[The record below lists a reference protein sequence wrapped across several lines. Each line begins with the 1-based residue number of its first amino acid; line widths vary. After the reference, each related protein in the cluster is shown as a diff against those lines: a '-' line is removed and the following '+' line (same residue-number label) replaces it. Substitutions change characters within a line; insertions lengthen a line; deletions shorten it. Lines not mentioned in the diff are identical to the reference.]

1 MLFQPT
7 NIFPSSRGGLGNGTI
22 DATQDLVVSWQV
34 NGNSPMVA
42 FQIVIYQNDTASTQ
56 VYSTGKLTDGT
67 PFYGTNYAGNVQFFS
82 YSIPASALSSAGITN
97 GNEYKLVITQWWGS
111 TDEQSVTQTSAAAFI
126 TRSTPVL
133 TLDNVP
139 DTMAARDYT
148 FTANYEQAQG
158 DTLNWIRWQI
168 AFADDTANPFYDT
181 QNIYGTAQLQT
192 YYDGFFRGNEYAV
205 RVRIQTEN
213 GIEADTGWVSFAVDF
228 NSNPLSGIVNAYKV
242 KGGRSAVLVEWPA
255 ISYIPGAADG
265 GYTIADGSLLLPS
278 GSTVTW
284 DSVNNE
290 PMDFQSP
297 WSLVMSG
304 KLDNST
310 ATPLTVTTTNGTIA
324 VSYDYDEKAFS
335 ISVDGADVITETS
348 FVPDREFIVI
358 VTPTAV
364 YLRYLMFGGGL
375 YPSEVLY
382 PSSTL
387 FPARDVEPRAIRV
400 SAALPGEQGAITS
413 IEIAGP
419 TTFNYITVL
428 DGALSQQ
435 AMDAAYID
443 GTYTPTYGE
452 NTLLQADFTDELQ
465 GGNLG
470 QTEDALVG
478 LAIYRQQNGNRVL
491 QHLIDLPLATSS
503 ILDYGVASQQG
514 PYMYY
519 LFPVGATTYISNP
532 ISSNKINPCFW
543 NWTILECSQRD
554 DGSYEVDAEYTFANN
569 VSSGSVSNNNSP
581 NILRNF
587 TPYPTVQMDNANYM
601 SGTLQSLIGVIDYT
615 GGQNEYSDSIPLRN
629 AIFALSVS
637 QKTLFL
643 KNRKGDFME
652 IKVSG
657 SISME
662 TWDESRQQA
671 QTMSLP
677 WVEIGNAENYS
688 VVVTPS
694 DAMYPDN
701 IPTAPPSSG
710 GDSPIVGGTATAAD
724 ILVGKT
730 AVVNGVLITGTMPD
744 NGRIEKTI
752 DGLSFT
758 SADIPKGYT
767 SGGSVSLTDD
777 IENALEEV

>member
-42 FQIVIYQNDTASTQ
+42 FQIVIYKNDTASTQ

-67 PFYGTNYAGNVQFFS
+67 PFYGTNYAGNVQFFTYAIS
-82 YSIPASALSSAGITN
+82 ASTLSSAGITN

-213 GIEADTGWVSFAVDF
+213 GIEADTGWVSFAVEFD
-228 NSNPLSGIVNAYKV
+228 SNPLSGIVKASKACD
-242 KGGRSAVLVEWPA
+242 GRSAVLVEWPA
-255 ISYIPGAADG
+255 ISYIPGTAEGD
-265 GYTIADGSLLLPS
+265 YIITDNVLSLPA
-278 GSTVTW
+278 GSTVSW

-304 KLDNST
+304 KLKNSE
-310 ATPLTVTTTNGTIA
+310 ATPLTVTTTNGTI
-324 VSYDYDEKAFS
+324 VVRYDYDAKVFS
-335 ISVDGADVITETS
+335 ISVDGTDVITETS
-348 FVPDREFIVI
+348 FEPDREFVVI

-364 YLRYLMFGGGL
+364 YLRYLMFSGGL
-375 YPSEVLY
+375 YPSGVLY

-387 FPARDVEPRAIRV
+387 FPVRDVEPRVIRV
-400 SAALPGEQGAITS
+400 SAELPDAQGAITR
-413 IEIAGP
+413 IEIAGS

-428 DGALSQQ
+428 DGVLSQQ
-435 AMDAAYID
+435 VMDAAYID

-478 LAIYRQQNGNRVL
+478 LAIYRQQNGNKVL
-491 QHLIDLPLATSS
+491 QHLINLPLATSA
-503 ILDYGVASQQG
+503 IYDYGAASQQG
-514 PYMYY
+514 PYIYY
-519 LFPVGATTYISNP
+519 LFPVGASTYITDP
-532 ISSNKINPCFW
+532 ISSNEVNPCYW
-543 NWTILECSQRD
+543 SWTILECSRRD
-554 DGSYEVDAEYTFANN
+554 DGSYVVDAEYTFANN

-581 NILRNF
+581 NVLRNF
-587 TPYPTVQMDNANYM
+587 TPYPTVQLDNANYM
-601 SGTLQSLIGVIDYT
+601 SGTLQALIGHIDYT
-615 GGQNEYSDSIPLRN
+615 GGQNEYSDSISLRN

-643 KNRKGDFME
+643 KNRKGDLL
-652 IKVSG
+652 KVNING

-662 TWDESRQQA
+662 TWDEVRSQA
-671 QTMSLP
+671 QTVSLP
-677 WVEIGNAENYS
+677 WVESG
-688 VVVTPS
+688 
-694 DAMYPDN
+694 DAD
-701 IPTAPPSSG
+701 G
-710 GDSPIVGGTATAAD
+710 LPIVLTPEDAT
-724 ILVGKT
+724 
-730 AVVNGVLITGTMPD
+730 
-744 NGRIEKTI
+744 
-752 DGLSFT
+752 F
-758 SADIPKGYT
+758 
-767 SGGSVSLTDD
+767 SL
-777 IENALEEV
+777 

>member
-7 NIFPSSRGGLGNGTI
+7 NIFPSSRGELGNGTI
-22 DATQDLVVSWQV
+22 DATKDLVVSWQV

-42 FQIVIYQNDTASTQ
+42 FRIVIYKNDAASTQ

-67 PFYGTNYAGNVQFFS
+67 PFYGTNYAGNVQFFTYAIS
-82 YSIPASALSSAGITN
+82 ASTLSHAGITN
-97 GNEYKLVITQWWGS
+97 GDEYKLVITQWWGS
-111 TDEQSVTQTSAAAFI
+111 TDEQSVMQTSAAAFI

-158 DTLNWIRWQI
+158 DTINWIRWQI

-213 GIEADTGWVSFAVDF
+213 GIEADTGWVSFAVEFD
-228 NSNPLSGIVNAYKV
+228 SNPLSGVV
-242 KGGRSAVLVEWPA
+242 KASKACDGRSAVLVEWPA
-255 ISYIPGAADG
+255 ISYIPGTAEGD
-265 GYTIADGSLLLPS
+265 YTVTDNVLSLPA
-278 GSTVTW
+278 GSTVSW

-304 KLDNST
+304 KLENSE
-310 ATPLTVTTTNGTIA
+310 ATPLTVTTTNGTIV
-324 VSYDYDEKAFS
+324 VSYDYGAKVFS

-348 FVPDREFIVI
+348 FESDGEFVVI

-364 YLRYLMFGGGL
+364 YLRYSMLGGGL
-375 YPSEVLY
+375 YPSRTLY

-387 FPARDVEPRAIRV
+387 YPARDVELRVIRV
-400 SAALPGEQGAITS
+400 SATLPGEQGAITS
-413 IEIAGP
+413 IEIAGS
-419 TTFNYITVL
+419 TTLNYITVL
-428 DGALSQQ
+428 DGVLSQQ
-435 AMDAAYID
+435 VMDAAYID

-470 QTEDALVG
+470 QTEDSLVG

-491 QHLIDLPLATSS
+491 QHLIDLPLDTSQ
-503 ILDYGVASQQG
+503 LYDYGTASQQG
-514 PYMYY
+514 PYIYY
-519 LFPVGATTYISNP
+519 LFPLGATTHIANP
-532 ISSNKINPCFW
+532 ISSNEVNPCFW
-543 NWTILECSQRD
+543 NWTILECSRRD
-554 DGSYEVDAEYTFANN
+554 DGSYVVDAEYAFANN

-581 NILRNF
+581 NVLRNF
-587 TPYPTVQMDNANYM
+587 TPYPTVQLDNANYM
-601 SGTLQSLIGVIDYT
+601 SGTLQALIGHIDYT
-615 GGQNEYSDSIPLRN
+615 GGQNEYSDSISLRN

-643 KNRKGDFME
+643 KNRKGDLL
-652 IKVSG
+652 KVNING

-662 TWDESRQQA
+662 TWDEVRSQA
-671 QTMSLP
+671 QTVSLP
-677 WVEIGNAENYS
+677 WVESG
-688 VVVTPS
+688 
-694 DAMYPDN
+694 DAD
-701 IPTAPPSSG
+701 G
-710 GDSPIVGGTATAAD
+710 LPIVLTPEDAT
-724 ILVGKT
+724 
-730 AVVNGVLITGTMPD
+730 
-744 NGRIEKTI
+744 
-752 DGLSFT
+752 F
-758 SADIPKGYT
+758 
-767 SGGSVSLTDD
+767 SL
-777 IENALEEV
+777 

>member
-22 DATQDLVVSWQV
+22 DATKDLVVSWQV

-42 FQIVIYQNDTASTQ
+42 FQIVIYKNDAASTQ

-67 PFYGTNYAGNVQFFS
+67 PFYGTNYAGNVQFFTHAIS
-82 YSIPASALSSAGITN
+82 SSTLSSAGITN

-213 GIEADTGWVSFAVDF
+213 GIEADTGWVSFAVEFD
-228 NSNPLSGIVNAYKV
+228 SNPLSGIVKASKACD
-242 KGGRSAVLVEWPA
+242 GRSAVLVEWPA
-255 ISYIPGAADG
+255 ISYIPGTAEGD
-265 GYTIADGSLLLPS
+265 YTITDNVLSLPA
-278 GSTVTW
+278 GSTVSW

-304 KLDNST
+304 KLDNSK
-310 ATPLTVTTTNGTIA
+310 ATPLTVTTTNGTIV
-324 VSYDYDEKAFS
+324 VSYDFGAKVFS

-348 FVPDREFIVI
+348 FEPDREFVVI

-375 YPSEVLY
+375 YPSGVLY

-387 FPARDVEPRAIRV
+387 FPARDVEPRVIRV

-413 IEIAGP
+413 IEIAGS
-419 TTFNYITVL
+419 TAFNYITVL
-428 DGALSQQ
+428 DGVLSQQ
-435 AMDAAYID
+435 VMDAAYID

-491 QHLIDLPLATSS
+491 QHLINLPLATSA
-503 ILDYGVASQQG
+503 IYDYGAASQQG
-514 PYMYY
+514 PYIYY
-519 LFPVGATTYISNP
+519 LFPVGASTYITDP
-532 ISSNKINPCFW
+532 ISSNEVNPCYW

-554 DGSYEVDAEYTFANN
+554 DGSYVVDAEYTFANN

-581 NILRNF
+581 NVLRNF
-587 TPYPTVQMDNANYM
+587 TPYPTVQLDNANYM
-601 SGTLQSLIGVIDYT
+601 SGTLQALIGYIDYT
-615 GGQNEYSDSIPLRN
+615 GGQNEYSDSISLRN

-643 KNRKGDFME
+643 KNRKGDLL
-652 IKVSG
+652 KVNING

-662 TWDESRQQA
+662 TWDEVRSQA
-671 QTMSLP
+671 QTVSLP
-677 WVEIGNAENYS
+677 WVESG
-688 VVVTPS
+688 
-694 DAMYPDN
+694 DAD
-701 IPTAPPSSG
+701 G
-710 GDSPIVGGTATAAD
+710 LPIVLTPEDAT
-724 ILVGKT
+724 
-730 AVVNGVLITGTMPD
+730 
-744 NGRIEKTI
+744 
-752 DGLSFT
+752 F
-758 SADIPKGYT
+758 
-767 SGGSVSLTDD
+767 SL
-777 IENALEEV
+777 

>member
-22 DATQDLVVSWQV
+22 DATKDLVVSWQV

-42 FQIVIYQNDTASTQ
+42 FRVVIYKNDTASTQ

-67 PFYGTNYAGNVQFFS
+67 PFYGTNYAGNVQFFTYAIS
-82 YSIPASALSSAGITN
+82 ASTLSSAGITN

-168 AFADDTANPFYDT
+168 AFADDTTNPFYDT

-213 GIEADTGWVSFAVDF
+213 GIEADTGWVSFAVEFD
-228 NSNPLSGIVNAYKV
+228 SNPLSGIVKASKACD
-242 KGGRSAVLVEWPA
+242 GRSAVLVEWPA
-255 ISYIPGAADG
+255 ISYIPGTAEGD
-265 GYTIADGSLLLPS
+265 YTITDNVLSLPA
-278 GSTVTW
+278 GSTVSW

-304 KLDNST
+304 KLDNSK
-310 ATPLTVTTTNGTIA
+310 ATPLTVTTTNGTIV
-324 VSYDYDEKAFS
+324 VSYDYDAKVFS

-348 FVPDREFIVI
+348 FEPDREFVVI

-364 YLRYLMFGGGL
+364 YLRYLMFSGGL
-375 YPSEVLY
+375 YPSGVLY

-387 FPARDVEPRAIRV
+387 FPARDVEPRVIRV

-413 IEIAGP
+413 IEIAGS

-428 DGALSQQ
+428 DGVLSQQ
-435 AMDAAYID
+435 VMDAAYID
-443 GTYTPTYGE
+443 GTYTPTYGK

-491 QHLIDLPLATSS
+491 QHLINLPLATSA
-503 ILDYGVASQQG
+503 IYDYGAASQQG
-514 PYMYY
+514 PYIYY
-519 LFPVGATTYISNP
+519 LFPVGASTYITDP
-532 ISSNKINPCFW
+532 ISSNEVNPCYW
-543 NWTILECSQRD
+543 SWTILECSQRD
-554 DGSYEVDAEYTFANN
+554 NGSYVVDAEYTFANN

-581 NILRNF
+581 NVLRNF
-587 TPYPTVQMDNANYM
+587 TPYPTVQLDNANYM
-601 SGTLQSLIGVIDYT
+601 SGTLQALIGYIDYT
-615 GGQNEYSDSIPLRN
+615 GGQNEYSDSISLRN

-643 KNRKGDFME
+643 KNRKGDLL
-652 IKVSG
+652 KVNING

-662 TWDESRQQA
+662 TWDEVRSQA
-671 QTMSLP
+671 QTASLP
-677 WVEIGNAENYS
+677 WVESG
-688 VVVTPS
+688 
-694 DAMYPDN
+694 DAD
-701 IPTAPPSSG
+701 G
-710 GDSPIVGGTATAAD
+710 LPIVLTPEDAT
-724 ILVGKT
+724 
-730 AVVNGVLITGTMPD
+730 
-744 NGRIEKTI
+744 
-752 DGLSFT
+752 F
-758 SADIPKGYT
+758 
-767 SGGSVSLTDD
+767 SL
-777 IENALEEV
+777 

>member
-7 NIFPSSRGGLGNGTI
+7 NIFPSSRGGMGNGTI
-22 DATQDLVVSWQV
+22 DATKDLVVSWQV

-42 FQIVIYQNDTASTQ
+42 FQIVIYKNDAASTQ

-67 PFYGTNYAGNVQFFS
+67 PFYGTNYAGNVQFFTHAIS
-82 YSIPASALSSAGITN
+82 ASTLSSAGITN

-213 GIEADTGWVSFAVDF
+213 GIEADTGWVSFAVEFD
-228 NSNPLSGIVNAYKV
+228 SNPLSGIVKASKACD
-242 KGGRSAVLVEWPA
+242 GRSAVLVEWPA
-255 ISYIPGAADG
+255 ISYIPGTAEGD
-265 GYTIADGSLLLPS
+265 YTITDNVLSLPA
-278 GSTVTW
+278 GSTVSW

-304 KLDNST
+304 KLENSD
-310 ATPLTVTTTNGTIA
+310 ATPLTVTTTNGTI
-324 VSYDYDEKAFS
+324 VVRYDYDEKAFS
-335 ISVDGADVITETS
+335 ISVEGTDVITETS
-348 FVPDREFIVI
+348 FVPDREFVVI

-364 YLRYLMFGGGL
+364 YLRYLMFSGGL
-375 YPSEVLY
+375 YPSGVLY

-387 FPARDVEPRAIRV
+387 FPARDVEPRVIRV
-400 SAALPGEQGAITS
+400 SAALPGAQGAITR
-413 IEIAGP
+413 IEIAGS

-428 DGALSQQ
+428 DGVLSQQ
-435 AMDAAYID
+435 VMDAAYID

-478 LAIYRQQNGNRVL
+478 LAIYRQQNGNKVL
-491 QHLIDLPLATSS
+491 QHLINLPLATSA
-503 ILDYGVASQQG
+503 IYDYGAASQQG
-514 PYMYY
+514 PYIYY
-519 LFPVGATTYISNP
+519 LFPVGASTYITDP
-532 ISSNKINPCFW
+532 ISSNEVNPCYW
-543 NWTILECSQRD
+543 SWTILECSQRD
-554 DGSYEVDAEYTFANN
+554 NGSYVVDAEYTFANN

-581 NILRNF
+581 NVLRNF
-587 TPYPTVQMDNANYM
+587 TPYPTVQLDNANYM
-601 SGTLQSLIGVIDYT
+601 SGTLQALIGYIDYT
-615 GGQNEYSDSIPLRN
+615 GGQNEYSDSISLRN

-643 KNRKGDFME
+643 KNRKGDLL
-652 IKVSG
+652 KVNING

-662 TWDESRQQA
+662 TWDEVRSQA
-671 QTMSLP
+671 QTVSLP
-677 WVEIGNAENYS
+677 WVESG
-688 VVVTPS
+688 
-694 DAMYPDN
+694 DAD
-701 IPTAPPSSG
+701 G
-710 GDSPIVGGTATAAD
+710 LPIVLTPEEAT
-724 ILVGKT
+724 
-730 AVVNGVLITGTMPD
+730 
-744 NGRIEKTI
+744 
-752 DGLSFT
+752 F
-758 SADIPKGYT
+758 
-767 SGGSVSLTDD
+767 SL
-777 IENALEEV
+777 

>member
-42 FQIVIYQNDTASTQ
+42 FQIVIYKNDTASTQ

-67 PFYGTNYAGNVQFFS
+67 PFYGTNYAGNVQFFTHAIS
-82 YSIPASALSSAGITN
+82 ASALSSAGITN
-97 GNEYKLVITQWWGS
+97 GNEYKLVIKQWWGS

-133 TLDNVP
+133 TLNNVP

-168 AFADDTANPFYDT
+168 AFADDTENPFYDT

-213 GIEADTGWVSFAVDF
+213 GIEADTGWVSFAVEFD
-228 NSNPLSGIVNAYKV
+228 SNPLSGIVKASRACD
-242 KGGRSAVLVEWPA
+242 GRSAVLVEWPA
-255 ISYIPGAADG
+255 ISYIPGTAEGD
-265 GYTIADGSLLLPS
+265 YTITDNVLSLPAGSKVS
-278 GSTVTW
+278 W
-284 DSVNNE
+284 DNVNND
-290 PMDFQSP
+290 PMNFASP

-310 ATPLTVTTTNGTIA
+310 ATPLTVTTTNGTIV
-324 VSYDYDEKAFS
+324 VSYDYDAKVFS

-348 FVPDREFIVI
+348 FLPDIEFVII

-387 FPARDVEPRAIRV
+387 FPARDVEPHVIRV
-400 SAALPGEQGAITS
+400 SAALPGKQGAITS
-413 IEIAGP
+413 IEIAGQ
-419 TTFNYITVL
+419 TIFSYITVL
-428 DGALSQQ
+428 DGVLSQQ

-470 QTEDALVG
+470 QTEDSLVG

-491 QHLIDLPLATSS
+491 QHLIDLPLDTSQ
-503 ILDYGVASQQG
+503 LYDYGTASQQG
-514 PYMYY
+514 PYIYY
-519 LFPVGATTYISNP
+519 LFPLGATTYITDP
-532 ISSNKINPCFW
+532 ISSNEVNPCFW

-554 DGSYEVDAEYTFANN
+554 DGSYVVDAEYTFANN

-581 NILRNF
+581 NVLRNF
-587 TPYPTVQMDNANYM
+587 TPYPTVQLDNANYM
-601 SGTLQSLIGVIDYT
+601 SGTLQALIGYIDYT
-615 GGQNEYSDSIPLRN
+615 GGQNEYSDSISLRN

-643 KNRKGDFME
+643 KNRKGDLL
-652 IKVSG
+652 KVNING

-662 TWDESRQQA
+662 TWDEVRSQA
-671 QTMSLP
+671 QTVSLP
-677 WVEIGNAENYS
+677 WVESG
-688 VVVTPS
+688 
-694 DAMYPDN
+694 DAD
-701 IPTAPPSSG
+701 G
-710 GDSPIVGGTATAAD
+710 LPIVLTPEDAT
-724 ILVGKT
+724 
-730 AVVNGVLITGTMPD
+730 
-744 NGRIEKTI
+744 
-752 DGLSFT
+752 F
-758 SADIPKGYT
+758 
-767 SGGSVSLTDD
+767 SL
-777 IENALEEV
+777 

>member
-34 NGNSPMVA
+34 NGNSSMVA
-42 FQIVIYQNDTASTQ
+42 FQIVIYKNDTASTQ

-67 PFYGTNYAGNVQFFS
+67 PFYGTNYAGNVQFFT
-82 YSIPASALSSAGITN
+82 YAIPASALSSAGITN
-97 GNEYKLVITQWWGS
+97 GNEYKLVITQWWGA

-148 FTANYEQAQG
+148 FTASYEQAQG

-213 GIEADTGWVSFAVDF
+213 GIEADTGWVSFAVEFD
-228 NSNPLSGIVNAYKV
+228 SNPLSGIVKASKV
-242 KGGRSAVLVEWPA
+242 VGGRSAVLVEWPA
-255 ISYIPGAADG
+255 ISYIPGTATGD
-265 GYTIADGSLLLPS
+265 YTITDNVLSLPVGSS
-278 GSTVTW
+278 VVW
-284 DSVNNE
+284 DSANNE
-290 PMDFQSP
+290 PMDFPSP
-297 WSLVMSG
+297 WTLIMRG
-304 KLDNST
+304 KLVNATS
-310 ATPLTVTTTNGTIA
+310 TPLVITTTNGTIE
-324 VSYDYDEKAFS
+324 VSYDYYEKLFS
-335 ISVDGADVITETS
+335 ISSNGNAIITETS
-348 FVPDREFIVI
+348 FVPDREFTII
-358 VTPTAV
+358 VTPTTI

-375 YPSEVLY
+375 YPGETLY
-382 PSSTL
+382 PSASL
-387 FPARDVEPRAIRV
+387 FPARDVEPVVIKV
-400 SAALPGEQGAITS
+400 SAAIPGEQGAITS

-419 TTFNYITVL
+419 TTFDYITVL
-428 DGALSQQ
+428 NGVLSQQ
-435 AMDAAYID
+435 EMDSAYID
-443 GTYTPTYGE
+443 GTYTPAYGE
-452 NTLLQADFTDELQ
+452 NTLLRVDFTDELQ

-470 QTEDALVG
+470 QTDDALVG
-478 LAIYRQQNGNRVL
+478 LAIYRQQSDDRVL
-491 QHLIDLPLATSS
+491 QHIIDLPLATGA
-503 ILDYGVASQQG
+503 ILDYGTASQQG
-514 PYMYY
+514 PYTYY
-519 LFPVGATTYISNP
+519 LFPVGASTYISDP
-532 ISSNKINPCFW
+532 IASNKVNPCFW
-543 NWTILECSQRD
+543 NWTILECSQRG
-554 DGSYEVDAEYTFANN
+554 DGSYVVDAEYTFANN

-581 NILRNF
+581 NVLRNF
-587 TPYPTVQMDNANYM
+587 TPYPTVQLDNANYM
-601 SGTLQSLIGVIDYT
+601 SGTLKSLIGVVDYT
-615 GGQNEYSDSIPLRN
+615 GGQNEYSDSISLRN

-637 QKTLFL
+637 RKTLLL
-643 KNRKGDFME
+643 KNRKGDFIE

-657 SISME
+657 SVSME
-662 TWDESRQQA
+662 TWDNSRQQA

-677 WVEIGNAENYS
+677 WVEIGSAENYS

-701 IPTAPPSSG
+701 IPTVPPSSG

-744 NGRIEKTI
+744 NGRIEKSI

-758 SADIPKGYT
+758 STDIPKGYT
-767 SGGSVSLTDD
+767 SGGTVSLTDD

>member
-22 DATQDLVVSWQV
+22 DATKDLVVSWQV

-42 FQIVIYQNDTASTQ
+42 FRVVIYKNDTASTQ
-56 VYSTGKLTDGT
+56 VYSTGKLADGT
-67 PFYGTNYAGNVQFFS
+67 PFYGTNYAGNVQFFTYAIS
-82 YSIPASALSSAGITN
+82 ASTLSSAGITN

-168 AFADDTANPFYDT
+168 AFADETANPFYDT

-213 GIEADTGWVSFAVDF
+213 GIEADTGWVSFAVEFD
-228 NSNPLSGIVNAYKV
+228 SNPLSGIVKASKACD
-242 KGGRSAVLVEWPA
+242 GRSAVLVEWPA
-255 ISYIPGAADG
+255 ISYIPGTAEGD
-265 GYTIADGSLLLPS
+265 YTITDNVLSLPAGSMVS
-278 GSTVTW
+278 W

-290 PMDFQSP
+290 PMGFQSP

-304 KLDNST
+304 KLENSE

-324 VSYDYDEKAFS
+324 VRYDYDAKVFS
-335 ISVDGADVITETS
+335 ISVDGTDVITET
-348 FVPDREFIVI
+348 FFEPDREFVVI

-387 FPARDVEPRAIRV
+387 FPARDVEPRVIRV

-413 IEIAGP
+413 IEISGS
-419 TTFNYITVL
+419 TIFNYITVL
-428 DGALSQQ
+428 DGVLSQQ
-435 AMDAAYID
+435 VMDAAYID

-491 QHLIDLPLATSS
+491 QHLINLPLATSA
-503 ILDYGVASQQG
+503 IYDYGAASQQG
-514 PYMYY
+514 PYIYY
-519 LFPVGATTYISNP
+519 LFPVGASTYITDP
-532 ISSNKINPCFW
+532 ISSNEVNPCFW

-554 DGSYEVDAEYTFANN
+554 DGSYVVDAEYTFANN

-581 NILRNF
+581 NVLRNF
-587 TPYPTVQMDNANYM
+587 TPYPTVQLDNANYM
-601 SGTLQSLIGVIDYT
+601 SGTLQALIGYIDYT
-615 GGQNEYSDSIPLRN
+615 GGQNEYSDSISLRN

-643 KNRKGDFME
+643 KNRKGDLL
-652 IKVSG
+652 KVNING

-662 TWDESRQQA
+662 TWDEVRSQA
-671 QTMSLP
+671 QTVSLP
-677 WVEIGNAENYS
+677 WVESG
-688 VVVTPS
+688 
-694 DAMYPDN
+694 DA
-701 IPTAPPSSG
+701 
-710 GDSPIVGGTATAAD
+710 
-724 ILVGKT
+724 
-730 AVVNGVLITGTMPD
+730 
-744 NGRIEKTI
+744 
-752 DGLSFT
+752 DGLPVVLTPEDATF
-758 SADIPKGYT
+758 
-767 SGGSVSLTDD
+767 SL
-777 IENALEEV
+777 